1 MLTACRGHLPHGRQP
16 EREHHERPASLWDH
30 HERRTVSGFQK
41 ATKKKAKARIALDGP
56 SGAGK
61 TWTGLTTAIALAG
74 PNGRV
79 AVIDSERGSAS
90 LYADRFDFDVLDL
103 EDFNP
108 RRYIRAIQDA
118 ADAGYD
124 VLLIDSLTHAWQ
136 FVLEYVDQAKKRFGG
151 NSYMAW
157 SEGTPLW
164 QALIDAILK
173 APMHVVVT
181 MRSKSK
187 FVEEQDNKGR
197 TTYKR
202 AGTEPVARD
211 GVEFEFTIVGDMNL
225 DHDLIISKTRCG
237 DAVPVFYREPGPEF
251 GRAVLAFLESGEDVP
266 EPTRAERIKADP
278 TCVVQV
284 LREEYPEATDG
295 MTDEDIKDRVR
306 GQGYRTLTQIQDGA
320 SRLLTSFGTFIPNG
334 DEATT
339 QDIQETFD
347 AVREET
353 PA

>member
-1 MLTACRGHLPHGRQP
+1 M
-16 EREHHERPASLWDH
+16 
-30 HERRTVSGFQK
+30 SGFQK

-278 TCVVQV
+278 TCVVAM

-306 GQGYRTLTQIQDGA
+306 GRGTGPSPRSRMGRPASSPRSGRSLTPSLMRQPRSRCRKPLTLCERRRRHDHLRPDRRGA
-320 SRLLTSFGTFIPNG
+320 CGPGERRRRSPQRGTGAP
-334 DEATT
+334 EH
-339 QDIQETFD
+339 
-347 AVREET
+347 R
-353 PA
+353 P